1 MTTIVTRQLDC
12 GMTLLVEP
20 MSGVRSAGL
29 SWMLPCGCAHDAI
42 DRQGRATMWGELLMR
57 GAGDMGSRDH
67 ADAFDRLGASR
78 ATDVGTTTLRI
89 SATILGAR
97 LLEGLPLVV
106 DMALRPRMDPDSI
119 EPVRDLAQQALA
131 GLKDDPQ
138 QWVMLL
144 ARAHHHPSPRDRSGL
159 GTQEGLAALT
169 RDDLV
174 SGWRETCRPGG
185 SVLAVAG
192 AVDANA
198 VARRLD
204 ELFVGWGGETRDPP
218 TGAVPA
224 RGYHHEH
231 HDTNQVQIVVV
242 QDAPPEPDETSVL
255 ERLAVSVL
263 SGGMSGRLF
272 SEVREKRG
280 LCYSVNAGY
289 RGEKDYGVLSAYVGT
304 TPERAQESLDVLL
317 GELDRIGRPGGEVTR
332 EEFDRAITGIKSG
345 LIFSGESTSARAAA
359 LAGDHRRLGRGR
371 TLDEIAAKYDAITLD
386 GLNDYLARR
395 TAGKITIQTLGPQ
408 ALRWSNNTPA

>member
-1 MTTIVTRQLDC
+1 MTMIVTRQLAC

-29 SWMLPCGCAHDAI
+29 SWMLPCGCAHDEV

-57 GAGDMGSRDH
+57 GAGEYDSRAH
-67 ADAFDRLGASR
+67 ADAIDRLGATR
-78 ATDVGTTTLRI
+78 ATDVGTNTLRV
-89 SATILGAR
+89 SATMLGVK
-97 LLEGLPLVV
+97 LLEGLPLLI
-106 DMALRPRMDPDSI
+106 DMVLRPRMDAESI

-131 GLKDDPQ
+131 GLADDPQ

-144 ARAHHHPSPRDRSGL
+144 ARQRHHPSPRDRSGL
-159 GTQEGLAALT
+159 GTQEGIAALT
-169 RDDLV
+169 REDLV
-174 SGWRETCRPGG
+174 DGWRAICRPIG
-185 SVLAVAG
+185 SVIGVAG
-192 AVDANA
+192 AVDPDA
-198 VARRLD
+198 VTRRLD
-204 ELFVGWGGETRDPP
+204 ELLVGWDGETRDPP
-218 TGAVPA
+218 IGPVPP
-224 RGYHHEH
+224 RGYFHQK
-231 HDTNQVQIVVV
+231 HDTSQVQIVVV
-242 QDAPPEPDETSVL
+242 QNAAPEPDETSVL

-289 RGEKDYGVLSAYVGT
+289 RGEKDYGVLTAYVGT

-317 GELDRIGRPGGEVTR
+317 GELDRLGRPGGEVTR
-332 EEFDRAITGIKSG
+332 DEFDRAITGIKSG

-371 TLDEIAAKYDAITLD
+371 TLEEIAARYDAVTLD
-386 GLNDYLARR
+386 ILNGFLANRK
-395 TAGKITIQTLGPQ
+395 AGRITIQTLGPQ
-408 ALRWSNNTPA
+408 ALAWKGNTPA